1 MYAFAGMIFHMASF
15 KPKPVRPV
23 RSDAQ
28 IQRQLEARVSELE
41 AEAHNRRRNVV
52 CRDCKYAR
60 GIYCINP
67 LIMGFGA
74 PVFQGSTETDLCGPE
89 KALWRE
95 KLGIWD
101 RFLEWVVSR

>member
-1 MYAFAGMIFHMASF
+1 MTVFAGMIFHMASF

-28 IQRQLEARVSELE
+28 IQRQLEARLSELE
-41 AEAHNRRRNVV
+41 VEARNRRRNVV
-52 CRDCKYAR
+52 CRDYKYAR

-95 KLGIWD
+95 KLPLWE
-101 RFLEWVVSR
+101 RFMAWLTK